1 MPTAANKVGK
11 LKSKQMEN
19 TKKTIEEMVTIVTE
33 TNNYATMYTKDDV
46 LRILADLKPSEGCVT
61 KDQLDELDEAII
73 SSMGRLT
80 DLVSDFTLEMT
91 YNNQVTL
98 EDYDVDYDAI
108 TDRVSETIRN
118 FFKSL

>member
-1 MPTAANKVGK
+1 
-11 LKSKQMEN
+11 MEN

-61 KDQLDELDEAII
+61 KEQLEDLDDAII
-73 SSMGRLT
+73 NSIGRLS
-80 DLVSDFTLEMT
+80 DICSDFTLELT
-91 YNNQVTL
+91 GDNKIVV
-98 EDYDVDYDAI
+98 DSYDVDYDTI
-108 TDRVSETIRN
+108 TDHVSETIRN